1 MNRELLV
8 SELQF
13 KAVRSSGAGGQHVNK
28 VASKVVV
35 SFDLENSKAL
45 TDEEKAR
52 LKTRLKSQLSNENIL
67 TLHCSDSRSQ
77 HKNKA
82 IVIERLLSLIKEKLK
97 VKKVRKKTKPK
108 KSAIEKRLSD
118 KKKKALKKSNR
129 KPPEI

>member
-52 LKTRLKSQLSNENIL
+52 LKTRLKSQLSNEFIL

-97 VKKVRKKTKPK
+97 VKKARKKTKPK

>member
-52 LKTRLKSQLSNENIL
+52 LKTRLKSQLSNEFIL

-82 IVIERLLSLIKEKLK
+82 IVIERLLLLIKEKLK